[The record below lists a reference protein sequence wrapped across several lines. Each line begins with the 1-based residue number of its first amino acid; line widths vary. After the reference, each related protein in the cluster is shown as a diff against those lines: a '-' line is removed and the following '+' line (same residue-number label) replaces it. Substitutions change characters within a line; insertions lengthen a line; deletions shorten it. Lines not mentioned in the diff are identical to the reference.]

1 MRKVVSILLVAAMTI
16 GMVTGC
22 GSSSGKKTAKS
33 DAKGKVYYLNFKPE
47 QDEQWQ
53 ELAEQYTDE
62 TGVPVTVLTAASGEY
77 EKTLKSEM
85 AKTDA
90 PTLFQ
95 VNGPVGL
102 ASWKDYCYDLKDSDI
117 AKELTDDELYA
128 SIDEV
133 LMMPQYRKQFSV
145 RFLTQLRQALYD
157 SFRRLDVLSE
167 ALDDPEVTE
176 IMVNGYDQIYVE
188 KQGELVRFPK
198 AFSSQEKLED
208 VIQQIVAKV
217 NRRVNEANPMADA
230 RLEDG
235 SRVNIILPPIA
246 LNGPILTIRRFAK
259 HPPDMH
265 QLIKWGA
272 LSEDVAQFLANLVRA
287 RYNIFISGGTGSGKT
302 TFLGALA
309 EYIPDQERVVTIE
322 DSAELRLY
330 HIQNLVRL
338 ESRNASQE
346 GKYEVTIRDLIRNSL
361 RIRPDRIVVGEVRD
375 AAALDMLQAMNT
387 GHDGSLSTGH
397 ANSAQDMMTR
407 LETMVLMGVELPLA
421 AIRGQIASAID
432 IVIHLG
438 RLRDRSRKVL
448 SIQEVTGL
456 DEKGN
461 VTLSV
466 LYQFQETGVVDG
478 KITGKLEAVHSLK
491 NCEKLK
497 SAGIVLSS

>member
-1 MRKVVSILLVAAMTI
+1 MDRQEEQEGKQEQALLGTLRSLVVERLNMT
-16 GMVTGC
+16 
-22 GSSSGKKTAKS
+22 
-33 DAKGKVYYLNFKPE
+33 
-47 QDEQWQ
+47 
-53 ELAEQYTDE
+53 
-62 TGVPVTVLTAASGEY
+62 
-77 EKTLKSEM
+77 
-85 AKTDA
+85 
-90 PTLFQ
+90 
-95 VNGPVGL
+95 
-102 ASWKDYCYDLKDSDI
+102 
-117 AKELTDDELYA
+117 KELTDEELYA
-128 SIDEV
+128 SIDDV
-133 LMMPQYRKQFSV
+133 LMMQAYRRQFSV
-145 RFLTQLRQALYD
+145 RLRMQFRQALYD

-188 KQGELVRFPK
+188 KHGELMHFAK
-198 AFSSQEKLED
+198 TFSSQEKLED

-259 HPPDMH
+259 HPPDMK
-265 QLIKWGA
+265 QLLKWGA
-272 LSEDVAQFLANLVRA
+272 LSEEVAQFLSKLVQA

-309 EYIPDQERVVTIE
+309 QYIPEQERVVTIE

-338 ESRNASQE
+338 EARNASQE

-361 RIRPDRIVVGEVRD
+361 RIRPDRIVVGEVRG
-375 AAALDMLQAMNT
+375 AEALDMLQAMNT

-397 ANSAQDMMTR
+397 ANSAQDMITR

-432 IVIHLG
+432 IIIHLG

-456 DEKGN
+456 DDRGN

-466 LYQFQETGVVDG
+466 LYQFRETGVVDG
-478 KITGKLEAVHSLK
+478 RITGTLEAVNPLK
-491 NCEKLK
+491 KKEKLRT
-497 SAGIVLSS
+497 AGLIPASG